1 MVRWALLAALTAAA
15 GLCAQPAQ
23 VPPPDKGGEL
33 KTERPPS
40 RPNVSTEAPPEEDA
54 GVVSDRYGFNPL
66 QSEKAVKVGNFYA
79 KQGNRRA
86 ALARYQEAT
95 KWNHDNSEAWLLV
108 GQTAEKLKESALAK
122 EAYAEYLKLEPN
134 AKDAA
139 EIRKRA
145 GKLK

>member
-1 MVRWALLAALTAAA
+1 MALRAGLLALFAAA
-15 GLCAQPAQ
+15 WLGAQTPLPPAE
-23 VPPPDKGGEL
+23 KSGEL
-33 KTERPPS
+33 KAQRPPS
-40 RPNVSTEAPPEEDA
+40 RPSGAKEAPPEEDA
-54 GVVSDRYGFNPL
+54 SVAPDKYDFNPL

-108 GQTAEKLKESALAK
+108 GQTADKRKDSALAK
-122 EAYAEYLKLEPN
+122 EAYTEYLKLEPN

-145 GKLK
+145 AKLK